1 MEFKIFVEK
10 YAPDL
15 ILIQETHLRPKYNI
29 NIPNYICYRN
39 DRDTGERARG
49 GTLILI
55 KRNFPHY
62 NLPTPPLQHIEA
74 TIVVLTPPNF
84 NPISIASVY
93 VPPKSDERLFT
104 LDFEQLLQTNS
115 NCVIFGDL
123 NATHNEWNCLV
134 NSTRGKQLKTFTD
147 TLNLT
152 IAYPSSPTRFGH
164 GTSNTLDIAVIN
176 NFNFPFTMDS
186 IPELSSDHNPVF
198 LNFSLTMPIHH
209 DNVRAVTT
217 CWSDFR
223 NNLKSSVRL
232 SDFSGIRNP
241 NVLEDKISLLTAA
254 VCSAHQQASKP
265 IENKKHSFTPNHIHE
280 LIYIKNKAKRLY
292 NRTLNPIHRTNY
304 YKAQANLKKALKK
317 HSQQSWQTRLE
328 SLNTTDNSLWQ
339 CQKFF
344 RKKRSS
350 IPNLISS
357 SGPACSDDQKANLLA
372 ITLKDNFTENER
384 PNGEYPID
392 NTITNTLEN
401 FFSHPPPLPITP
413 TDPDE
418 VLNYIKTLS
427 NNKAPGKDNITNKMV
442 KHFPLKIILLLTF
455 LINKILLLRHFPNNW
470 KIAIVFPIK
479 KPGKNSKSP
488 SSYRPISLLSI
499 LSKITEHV
507 ILNRIHNFTDST
519 NFINPNQYGFTRH
532 LSTYHPLLRLTEK
545 ITSGFQRGRSTGAV
559 FLDIQKAFDRV
570 WSESVGRRN
579 SRTTFLRSDWPRPF
593 ARREVGVEM
602 ELGRSENKRPEQ
614 RRS

>member
-10 YAPDL
+10 YAPHL

-55 KRNFPHY
+55 RRNFPHY

-93 VPPKSDERLFT
+93 VPPKLDERLFT

-134 NSTRGKQLKTFTD
+134 NSTRGTQLKTFTD

-198 LNFSLTMPIHH
+198 LNFSLTSPLHH
-209 DNVRAVTT
+209 DNTRAVTT
-217 CWSDFR
+217 CWSDFP

-328 SLNTTDNSLWQ
+328 SLNTTDNSLGQ

-384 PNGEYPID
+384 PNGDYPID
-392 NTITNTLEN
+392 NTITTTLEN
-401 FFSHPPPLPITP
+401 FFSHPHPFPLP
-413 TDPDE
+413 
-418 VLNYIKTLS
+418 
-427 NNKAPGKDNITNKMV
+427 
-442 KHFPLKIILLLTF
+442 LL
-455 LINKILLLRHFPNNW
+455 IRM
-470 KIAIVFPIK
+470 K
-479 KPGKNSKSP
+479 K
-488 SSYRPISLLSI
+488 L
-499 LSKITEHV
+499 
-507 ILNRIHNFTDST
+507 FC
-519 NFINPNQYGFTRH
+519 F
-532 LSTYHPLLRLTEK
+532 
-545 ITSGFQRGRSTGAV
+545 
-559 FLDIQKAFDRV
+559 
-570 WSESVGRRN
+570 
-579 SRTTFLRSDWPRPF
+579 
-593 ARREVGVEM
+593 
-602 ELGRSENKRPEQ
+602 
-614 RRS
+614 

>member
-1 MEFKIFVEK
+1 MEFKIFVE
-10 YAPDL
+10 
-15 ILIQETHLRPKYNI
+15 
-29 NIPNYICYRN
+29 
-39 DRDTGERARG
+39 
-49 GTLILI
+49 

-198 LNFSLTMPIHH
+198 LNFSLTMPIHQ
-209 DNVRAVTT
+209 DNARAVTT

-344 RKKRSS
+344 
-350 IPNLISS
+350 
-357 SGPACSDDQKANLLA
+357 A
-372 ITLKDNFTENER
+372 
-384 PNGEYPID
+384 
-392 NTITNTLEN
+392 
-401 FFSHPPPLPITP
+401 
-413 TDPDE
+413 
-418 VLNYIKTLS
+418 KTLLYS
-427 NNKAPGKDNITNKMV
+427 
-442 KHFPLKIILLLTF
+442 
-455 LINKILLLRHFPNNW
+455 
-470 KIAIVFPIK
+470 
-479 KPGKNSKSP
+479 
-488 SSYRPISLLSI
+488 
-499 LSKITEHV
+499 
-507 ILNRIHNFTDST
+507 
-519 NFINPNQYGFTRH
+519 
-532 LSTYHPLLRLTEK
+532 
-545 ITSGFQRGRSTGAV
+545 
-559 FLDIQKAFDRV
+559 
-570 WSESVGRRN
+570 
-579 SRTTFLRSDWPRPF
+579 
-593 ARREVGVEM
+593 
-602 ELGRSENKRPEQ
+602 
-614 RRS
+614 

>member
-1 MEFKIFVEK
+1 MANYSRCPLYPKPRKGTNITPNNYATALDNLIRPNTSFAQAVTKSTNNSRNPQQMAAPSNTRRNPAIFSQKRTNQIVTPTPTNNNITNENNSPQNIILQTLQQTIQALTLLTQQVSNLNFNNPTPKPKKIK
-10 YAPDL
+10 
-15 ILIQETHLRPKYNI
+15 ETHLRPKYNI

-55 KRNFPHY
+55 RRNFPHY

-176 NFNFPFTMDS
+176 NFNFLFTMDS

-198 LNFSLTMPIHH
+198 LNFSLTSPIHQ
-209 DNVRAVTT
+209 DNARAVTT
-217 CWSDFR
+217 C
-223 NNLKSSVRL
+223 
-232 SDFSGIRNP
+232 
-241 NVLEDKISLLTAA
+241 
-254 VCSAHQQASKP
+254 C
-265 IENKKHSFTPNHIHE
+265 
-280 LIYIKNKAKRLY
+280 
-292 NRTLNPIHRTNY
+292 
-304 YKAQANLKKALKK
+304 
-317 HSQQSWQTRLE
+317 
-328 SLNTTDNSLWQ
+328 
-339 CQKFF
+339 
-344 RKKRSS
+344 
-350 IPNLISS
+350 S

-384 PNGEYPID
+384 PNGDYPID
-392 NTITNTLEN
+392 NTITTTLEN
-401 FFSHPPPLPITP
+401 FFSHPHPFPLPLLIQMKFLTILKLFL
-413 TDPDE
+413 T
-418 VLNYIKTLS
+418 IK
-427 NNKAPGKDNITNKMV
+427 PQ
-442 KHFPLKIILLLTF
+442 
-455 LINKILLLRHFPNNW
+455 
-470 KIAIVFPIK
+470 

-499 LSKITEHV
+499 LSKITEHI
-507 ILNRIHNFTDST
+507 ILNRLHNFTDSI
-519 NFINPNQYGFTRH
+519 NYINPNQYGFTRH

-570 WSESVGRRN
+570 WFGLAIHQN
-579 SRTTFLRSDWPRPF
+579 DHQ
-593 ARREVGVEM
+593 ARRRFVEWAQN
-602 ELGRSENKRPEQ
+602 EIAVVPDFHKRILFSDEAHFWLNGYVNKQNCRIWSETNPQVYVETPLHPEKLTVVRFMGWWNHWSVLLQKR
-614 RRS
+614 